1 MTLTRAAVRGTRAG
15 RLATMRRVLVVDDEA
30 NLRHTLGYAL
40 RQEGYEVLTA
50 ENGEDGLESF
60 RTTKPD
66 LVILD
71 VMLPRLD
78 GFEVCRRIRRESDVP
93 ILMLTA
99 RDTEL
104 DKVVGLEIGAD
115 DYLAKPFSMRELV
128 ARVRA
133 MLRRARR
140 VSEPDATDVVE
151 IEGLQIDVPKHRVF
165 ANGAEI
171 DLKPREFDLL
181 AFLMTHPGQ
190 VFNRDQ
196 ILARVWGFD
205 YAGDSRTVDTHV
217 KTLREKLSDDAD
229 RPRWVETVRGVG
241 YRFKE
246 TAGAS

>member
-1 MTLTRAAVRGTRAG
+1 
-15 RLATMRRVLVVDDEA
+15 MRRVLVVDDEA

-50 ENGEDGLESF
+50 ENGEDGLETF
-60 RTTKPD
+60 RSAKPE

-71 VMLPRLD
+71 VMLPRID

-140 VSEPDATDVVE
+140 ATEPEITDVVE
-151 IEGLQIDVPKHRVF
+151 LGGLQLDVPKHRVS
-165 ANGAEI
+165 AEGI
-171 DLKPREFDLL
+171 PINLKPREFDLL
-181 AFLMTHPGQ
+181 SFLMSHPGQ

-217 KTLREKLSDDAD
+217 KTLREKLGDDAD

-246 TAGAS
+246 PTRTA

>member
-1 MTLTRAAVRGTRAG
+1 MS
-15 RLATMRRVLVVDDEA
+15 RVLVVDDEA
-30 NLRHTLGYAL
+30 NLRHTLSYAL
-40 RQEGYEVLTA
+40 RQEGFEVLTA
-50 ENGEDGLESF
+50 ENGEDGLQAF
-60 RTTKPD
+60 RTTKPE

-140 VSEPDATDVVE
+140 VNEPEATEVVE
-151 IEGLQIDVPKHRVF
+151 IGGLQIDVPKHRVL
-165 ANGAEI
+165 ADGI
-171 DLKPREFDLL
+171 DISLKPREFDLL

-217 KTLREKLSDDAD
+217 KTLRERLGDDAD
-229 RPRWVETVRGVG
+229 RPRWLETVRGVG

-246 TAGAS
+246 AAGGT

>member
-1 MTLTRAAVRGTRAG
+1 
-15 RLATMRRVLVVDDEA
+15 MRRVLVVDDEA

-50 ENGEDGLESF
+50 EDGEDGLEQF
-60 RTTKPD
+60 RNAKPD

-78 GFEVCRRIRRESDVP
+78 GFEVCRRIRRQSDVP

-133 MLRRARR
+133 MLRRAGRTAEAETPE
-140 VSEPDATDVVE
+140 SAE
-151 IEGLQIDVPKHRVF
+151 IGGLQIDVPKHRVL
-165 ANGAEI
+165 ADGAEI
-171 DLKPREFDLL
+171 SLKPREFDLL
-181 AFLMTHPGQ
+181 AFLMSHPGQ
-190 VFNRDQ
+190 VFDRDQ
-196 ILARVWGFD
+196 ILTRVWGFD

-217 KTLREKLSDDAD
+217 KTLREKLRDDAE
-229 RPRWVETVRGVG
+229 RPRWLETVRGVG

-246 TAGAS
+246 SVEAS

>member
-1 MTLTRAAVRGTRAG
+1 
-15 RLATMRRVLVVDDEA
+15 MRRVLVVDDEA

-40 RQEGYEVLTA
+40 RQEGYLVLTA
-50 ENGEDGLESF
+50 ENGEDGLEMF
-60 RTTKPD
+60 RTTKPE

-104 DKVVGLEIGAD
+104 DTVVGLEIGAD

-133 MLRRARR
+133 MLRRASR
-140 VSEPDATDVVE
+140 VTEPEGAEVVE
-151 IEGLQIDVPKHRVF
+151 IGGLQLDVPRHRVIVD
-165 ANGAEI
+165 GAEV

-181 AFLMTHPGQ
+181 TFLMTHPGQ
-190 VFNRDQ
+190 VFDREA
-196 ILARVWGFD
+196 ILTRVWGFD

-217 KTLREKLSDDAD
+217 KTLREKLGDGAD

-246 TAGAS
+246 PVATS

>member
-1 MTLTRAAVRGTRAG
+1 
-15 RLATMRRVLVVDDEA
+15 MRRVLVVDDES

-50 ENGEDGLESF
+50 ENGEDGLEMF
-60 RTTKPD
+60 RTTKPE

-78 GFEVCRRIRRESDVP
+78 GFEVCRRIRRESEVP

-115 DYLAKPFSMRELV
+115 DYLAKPFSMRELI

-133 MLRRARR
+133 MLRRSRR
-140 VSEPDATDVVE
+140 VSEPDTSEVVE
-151 IEGLQIDVPKHRVF
+151 IGGLQIDVPKHRVLKDGVDV
-165 ANGAEI
+165 N
-171 DLKPREFDLL
+171 LKPREFDLL
-181 AFLMTHPGQ
+181 AFLMGHPGQ

-196 ILARVWGFD
+196 ILARVWGMD
-205 YAGDSRTVDTHV
+205 YAGYSRTVDTHV
-217 KTLREKLSDDAD
+217 KTLRDRLGDDAD

-246 TAGAS
+246 SGAA

>member
-1 MTLTRAAVRGTRAG
+1 
-15 RLATMRRVLVVDDEA
+15 MRRVLVVDDEA

-50 ENGEDGLESF
+50 ENGEDGLEIF
-60 RTTKPD
+60 RTTKPE

-99 RDTEL
+99 RETEL

-133 MLRRARR
+133 MLRRARQAT
-140 VSEPDATDVVE
+140 EPEATDVVALG
-151 IEGLQIDVPKHRVF
+151 GLQVDVPKHRVL
-165 ANGAEI
+165 ADGVDIN
-171 DLKPREFDLL
+171 LKPREFDLL
-181 AFLMTHPGQ
+181 AFLMSHPGQ
-190 VFNRDQ
+190 VFSRDQ

-217 KTLREKLSDDAD
+217 KTLREKLGEDAD

-246 TAGAS
+246 PALAS

>member
-1 MTLTRAAVRGTRAG
+1 MS
-15 RLATMRRVLVVDDEA
+15 RVLVVDDEA
-30 NLRHTLGYAL
+30 NLRHTLSYAL
-40 RQEGYEVLTA
+40 RQEGFEVLTA
-50 ENGEDGLESF
+50 ENGEDGLQAF
-60 RTTKPD
+60 RTTKPE

-140 VSEPDATDVVE
+140 VNEPEATEVVE
-151 IEGLQIDVPKHRVF
+151 IGGLQIDVPKHRVL
-165 ANGAEI
+165 ADGI
-171 DLKPREFDLL
+171 DISLKPREFDLL

-217 KTLREKLSDDAD
+217 KTLRERLGDDAD
-229 RPRWVETVRGVG
+229 HPRWLETVRGVG
-241 YRFKE
+241 YRMRE
-246 TAGAS
+246 RPAG

>member
-1 MTLTRAAVRGTRAG
+1 M
-15 RLATMRRVLVVDDEA
+15 MRRVLVVDDEA

-50 ENGEDGLESF
+50 ENGEEGLEQF
-60 RTTKPD
+60 RNTNPE

-133 MLRRARR
+133 MLRRAGR
-140 VSEPDATDVVE
+140 SAEAETPESVE
-151 IEGLQIDVPKHRVF
+151 IAGLQIDVPKHRVL
-165 ANGAEI
+165 ADGAEI
-171 DLKPREFDLL
+171 GLKPREFDLL
-181 AFLMTHPGQ
+181 AFLMSHPGQ
-190 VFNRDQ
+190 VFDRDQ
-196 ILARVWGFD
+196 ILTRVWGFD
-205 YAGDSRTVDTHV
+205 YTGDSRTVDTHV
-217 KTLREKLSDDAD
+217 KTLREKLRDDAE
-229 RPRWVETVRGVG
+229 RPRWLETVRGVG

-246 TAGAS
+246 PVEA

>member
-1 MTLTRAAVRGTRAG
+1 
-15 RLATMRRVLVVDDEA
+15 MRRVLVVDDEA

-50 ENGEDGLESF
+50 ENGEDGLEIF
-60 RTTKPD
+60 RTTKPE

-133 MLRRARR
+133 MLRRARQAT
-140 VSEPDATDVVE
+140 EPEATDVVALG
-151 IEGLQIDVPKHRVF
+151 GLQVDVPKHRVL
-165 ANGAEI
+165 ADGVDIN
-171 DLKPREFDLL
+171 LKPREFDLL
-181 AFLMTHPGQ
+181 AFLMSHPGQ
-190 VFNRDQ
+190 VFSRDQ

-217 KTLREKLSDDAD
+217 KTLREKLGEDAD

-246 TAGAS
+246 PALAS

>member
-1 MTLTRAAVRGTRAG
+1 
-15 RLATMRRVLVVDDEA
+15 MRRVLVVDDEA

-50 ENGEDGLESF
+50 ENGEDGLEMF
-60 RTTKPD
+60 RTTKPE

-140 VSEPDATDVVE
+140 VSEPETTEVVE
-151 IEGLQIDVPKHRVF
+151 IGGLQIDVPKHRVV
-165 ANGAEI
+165 ADGADI
-171 DLKPREFDLL
+171 SLKPREFDLL

-217 KTLREKLSDDAD
+217 KTLREKLGDDAD

-246 TAGAS
+246 PVAAS